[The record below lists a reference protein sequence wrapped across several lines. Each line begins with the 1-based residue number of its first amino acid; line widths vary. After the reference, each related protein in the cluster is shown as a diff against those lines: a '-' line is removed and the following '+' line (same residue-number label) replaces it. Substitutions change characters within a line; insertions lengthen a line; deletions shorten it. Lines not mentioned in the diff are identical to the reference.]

1 MSSNNNS
8 SSRNVSESGSTRDRC
23 NIYSTCNNVSFL
35 PGTSTLVT
43 EWSLVCG
50 QGWALNVIFMVQ
62 MVGVV
67 LGASLIGLQCDRVRQ
82 RIRLFCMV
90 KIYIS
95 FTFLAES
102 SKSWEMFATVR
113 FLIGIAV
120 GGILATGYAILL
132 EFTSEFWRGVLGTM
146 PIWSI
151 GTASFSIAV
160 ILLKDW
166 RHVYMLSA
174 IVSCLAL
181 LPVIWIPESFRW
193 LAVKGRD
200 TQAWALATKM
210 AKMNKRP
217 LPSLKLVASMIVS
230 ERRRAEVENSTRY
243 SYLDLFRDTLVRKRS
258 IFFGLGYVF
267 HRYNLFRNQLQRDS
281 SIRRLLY
288 KFSYLV
294 CGRAC
299 NHPLFL
305 TYHEFPYKAM
315 GFCSPS
321 LRGFHCLFW
330 CNHSNFNPRR

>member
-1 MSSNNNS
+1 M
-8 SSRNVSESGSTRDRC
+8 
-23 NIYSTCNNVSFL
+23 
-35 PGTSTLVT
+35 VT
-43 EWSLVCG
+43 EWSLVCD
-50 QGWALNVIFMVQ
+50 QGWVLNFIFMVQ

-67 LGASLIGLQCDRVRQ
+67 LGASLNSLQCDRVRQ
-82 RIRLFCMV
+82 RTRLFCMV

-132 EFTSEFWRGVLGTM
+132 EFTSDFWRGVLGTM

-166 RHVYMLSA
+166 RHVHMLSA

-181 LPVIWIPESFRW
+181 LPVIWIPESLRW
-193 LAVKGRD
+193 LAVNGRD
-200 TQAWALATKM
+200 TQAWALASKM

-217 LPSLKLVASMIVS
+217 LPSLELVASMVVS

-243 SYLDLFRDTLVRKRS
+243 SYLDLFRDTLVRKRT
-258 IFFGLGYVF
+258 IIL
-267 HRYNLFRNQLQRDS
+267 
-281 SIRRLLY
+281 
-288 KFSYLV
+288 
-294 CGRAC
+294 A
-299 NHPLFL
+299 
-305 TYHEFPYKAM
+305 
-315 GFCSPS
+315 
-321 LRGFHCLFW
+321 
-330 CNHSNFNPRR
+330 